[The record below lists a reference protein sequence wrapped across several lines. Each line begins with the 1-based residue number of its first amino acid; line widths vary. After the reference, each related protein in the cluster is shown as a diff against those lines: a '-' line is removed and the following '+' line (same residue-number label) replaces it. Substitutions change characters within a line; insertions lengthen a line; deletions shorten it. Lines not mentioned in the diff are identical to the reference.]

1 MKIQRNLTSAIVIL
15 LFQWVIGIYSFGKF
29 GEIALDQSQ
38 MSINSKTD
46 YNYVIKKISVPV
58 DHFSFSLNDTFEM
71 RYLMNDSYAQGIN
84 PPIFFYTGNEG
95 AIELFAKNTG
105 FIWDNAPQF
114 GALIIFAEHRYYG
127 ESLPYGN
134 ESYTNM
140 KNLGYLTSQQALADY
155 VDLIEYLKLHPKMK
169 NSPVIAFGGSYGG
182 MLSAWFRMKYPHIV
196 QGAIAASAP
205 ILQFTDITDC
215 HAFSRIVTTDFKMA
229 HSKCPELIRKSWN
242 AINNLTLHDAD
253 KKWLSSLWKLCK
265 PLNNTSD
272 VKQFK
277 DWLSNVYINLAMVD
291 YPYESNFLAPLPP
304 YPIYEF
310 CKYLSNDTKSDK
322 ELLLALN
329 RAVHVYANYTGQTTC
344 IETEDAAPDLGT
356 SGWNYQACTEMVMPM
371 CNDGINDMFEPQE
384 WNFSEYASECQ
395 KLYNVR
401 PNPNII
407 CQTYGCSDL
416 STATNIIFS
425 NGLLDP
431 WSSGGV
437 LQNLSSSAIAVIIP
451 EGAHHLD
458 LRGAN
463 RADPF
468 SVIQARNFYRYTI
481 TKWIKQFSQLKRR
494 VIANNTSA
502 RNLFV

>member
-15 LFQWVIGIYSFGKF
+15 LFEWIIGIYSFVKF
-29 GEIALDQSQ
+29 DEIALNQLQ
-38 MSINSKTD
+38 KTVNNKTD
-46 YNYVIKKISVPV
+46 YKYVIKKIIVPV
-58 DHFSFSLNDTFEM
+58 DQFSFSLNDTFEM
-71 RYLMNDSYAQGIN
+71 RYLMNNSYVRGNN

-95 AIELFAKNTG
+95 AIELFAENTG

-134 ESYTNM
+134 KSYTNM

-155 VDLIEYLKLHPKMK
+155 VDLIEYLKSDPRMI

-182 MLSAWFRMKYPHIV
+182 MLSAWFRMKYPHII

-205 ILQFTDITDC
+205 ILQFTGITDC
-215 HAFSRIVTTDFKMA
+215 QAFSRIVTTDFKTA

-242 AINNLTLHDAD
+242 AIKNLTSHDAD
-253 KKWLSSLWKLCK
+253 KKWLSSTWKLCK

-304 YPIYEF
+304 FPISEF

-322 ELLLALN
+322 ELLIALN
-329 RAVHVYANYTGQTTC
+329 RAVNVYANYTGKTTC

-384 WNFSEYASECQ
+384 WNFAEYASGCQ
-395 KLYNVR
+395 KLYNVT
-401 PNPNII
+401 PNPDII

-416 STATNIIFS
+416 STVTNIIFS

-437 LQNLSSSAIAVIIP
+437 LQNLSASAIAVIIP

-463 RADPF
+463 HADPF

-481 TKWIKQFSQLKRR
+481 TKWIKQFSQLKKR

-502 RNLFV
+502 